1 MGIVSELRITNILTT
16 QVSAHAAGVIREADR
31 ARRVMYAARES
42 GDLPQGFGE
51 ALLALRALD
60 PFPWSAEEIAAT
72 AAEIKDPSFRVQIS
86 PDGLHIYN
94 RNGLGTA
101 TDPFKLLP
109 HLGLEHDGSHAFYL
123 GVELARAQIAWQLGK
138 RYVQDSELDW
148 GVAQLR
154 ASTDALATFIVSPRT
169 EKSKAEP

>member
-1 MGIVSELRITNILTT
+1 
-16 QVSAHAAGVIREADR
+16 VIREADK
-31 ARRVMYAARES
+31 ARRVMYAAREAA
-42 GDLPQGFGE
+42 DLPQGFGE
-51 ALLALRALD
+51 ALLALHSLD
-60 PFPWSAEEIAAT
+60 PFPWSAQEIAAT

-86 PDGLHIYN
+86 PEGLHIYN
-94 RNGLGTA
+94 RDGLRTA
-101 TDPFKLLP
+101 TDPFQLFA

-154 ASTDALATFIVSPRT
+154 ASNDAAATFVASPRA